1 MRTGTRRGYRGA
13 ACSRAFQK
21 ALSSPDNPGHP
32 AGSPQKNKKS
42 PAKPGLKIT
51 NKPARQLAFLTSAG
65 RIRLE

>member
-1 MRTGTRRGYRGA
+1 MRTETRRGYRGA

-42 PAKPGLKIT
+42 PAEPGLKIT
-51 NKPARQLAFLTSAG
+51 NETSASVSFSDERG
-65 RIRLE
+65 PHQA